1 MSFAYIDS
9 QGKEVGIPGP
19 DALRLRIE
27 LGAITDSTRFYDVA
41 EDRWA
46 AASDHEIYRQLK
58 RDIESVQYGDF
69 MSRSSGEPEVE
80 RDVESEGGPTVR
92 PGAGADADSG
102 LQSDVD
108 PEAAADVDGRPAHE
122 VEGGRDATSDSAS
135 DPDMPVSPDP
145 PSADP
150 RDALIDDFEW
160 AAEPEPAKGAAAA
173 ADTPEA
179 DEPPDP
185 YFGAEL
191 DADVLDQALSNR
203 GSLLSPDTDESD
215 PVMWPEGA
223 TAEELD
229 MGMDTFTLAD
239 PDASSDIDGEASPS
253 DTSFDIDGEAPPS
266 DASLDIEGET
276 TSDDD
281 PGPESISEVTAEDDV
296 SDESGL
302 DFGSAPLEVEEDQ
315 QWGEPDTGPD
325 TEPDT
330 EVGAEVDGV
339 PYGEPEASTPH
350 DEVSAGLA
358 TGAGEA
364 DAPPT
369 DDVPD
374 FGMVFDG
381 GAPRDRPE
389 GEQER
394 SRADVEEAASG
405 SSSGADGGRGSS
417 EAAAVGEG
425 ADSSEAVDSG
435 RYDPYDRT
443 IPERR
448 GPRSRRPRRS
458 GGGSSAARVAAGVVT
473 VVVVVAGAW
482 VVSGSG
488 VGGPTEEEVVLPAL
502 PPELEPQLRELARN
516 ASSAM
521 VAEFDSLPQRL
532 ALADQPGAQWLTG
545 PYLSTASSFDGVRQY
560 WERFDA
566 LLDAM
571 IASED
576 DIWEA
581 AWREQLAA
589 AQLPAGAEAQ
599 LRERGTMGW
608 AAAAADRRA
617 VYGQLRGVIDASLDL
632 HRFLVENESA
642 ITFDPSTGGGA
653 GDPVLEVVT
662 ATPELGDEMW
672 AGVGRI
678 TVALDAVGYIRQ
690 VETEPLLD
698 AVTAR
703 LVAIGVR

>member
-69 MSRSSGEPEVE
+69 MSRSSGEPEVEPEVE

-239 PDASSDIDGEASPS
+239 PDASSDIDGE
-253 DTSFDIDGEAPPS
+253 DPPS
-266 DASLDIEGET
+266 DAAFDIEGET

-315 QWGEPDTGPD
+315 QWGEPD

>member
-69 MSRSSGEPEVE
+69 MSRSSGEPEVEPEVE

-160 AAEPEPAKGAAAA
+160 AAEPEPARGAADA

-239 PDASSDIDGEASPS
+239 PDASSDIDGE
-253 DTSFDIDGEAPPS
+253 DPPS
-266 DASLDIEGET
+266 DAAFDIEGET

-315 QWGEPDTGPD
+315 QWGEPDTG
-325 TEPDT
+325 PDT

-703 LVAIGVR
+703 LIAIGVR